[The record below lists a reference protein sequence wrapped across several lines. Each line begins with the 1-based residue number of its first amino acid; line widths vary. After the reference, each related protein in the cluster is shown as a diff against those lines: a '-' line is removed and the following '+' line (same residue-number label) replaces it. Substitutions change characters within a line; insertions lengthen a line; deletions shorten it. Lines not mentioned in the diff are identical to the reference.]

1 MTAERHA
8 EDRGMLERALEYVQL
23 GYPVFP
29 VCSPKM
35 GTHQHGRSSCNSP
48 GKHPL
53 VSWEP
58 FQTRLPTI
66 NEVRSWW
73 DRWPVA
79 NIGIPTGALSGVVVL
94 DCDSGEARQLA
105 MNEGGVGETP
115 AVWTGKPGGVHYWFR
130 HPGETVSNFARKRPG
145 LDFRGDGGY
154 VLVPPSRH
162 LSGADYRWVEGTA
175 ALTPA
180 PCPPWLME
188 LLHGGSSSSTSSEGE
203 QGEPLDLDAFLDGIP
218 EGGRD
223 DAIWR
228 YACKMRNADVPRQY
242 ADQLIRQ
249 AARLCRPAFEEVDAL
264 EKVARAYRQYEPEQE
279 FTVGSV
285 APEDSPPVEGAY
297 PTQSFAELLTM
308 QVDTSVCVVDG
319 VIWEGRCHW
328 FFSDPGTG
336 KTMFLLATLM
346 HVAAGRKFCERDTQQ
361 KCVLVIEEDSPLSV
375 LADYGNTLID
385 IYGLPEDIPLRVN
398 KITGLRLV
406 DQHGYDAAIQAV
418 EGCPERPSIV
428 LIDAAERLVPSDRY
442 TTKELDWLTRFV
454 QWCLSEGITVL
465 VIDHTTK
472 AQPKKGETPLLPM
485 ARLFGAR
492 AKSAISDVMVYFE
505 GSIGKGSIQA
515 RFIKFRGEYPPDYLI
530 TFDSAEGFGLRSE
543 RITARSPAEQEIM
556 RFFNNSPIQDYQ
568 TGDVE
573 TATGLKRRT
582 VQRVLGILVKRGWL
596 LESGSTST
604 HAYRR
609 NPASAGVF
617 G

>member
-1 MTAERHA
+1 
-8 EDRGMLERALEYVQL
+8 MLERALEYLQL

-35 GTHQHGRSSCNSP
+35 GRHQHGRSACSSP
-48 GKHPL
+48 GKRPL
-53 VSWEP
+53 VGWEP
-58 FQTRLPTI
+58 YQTRLPTI
-66 NEVRSWW
+66 NELRSWW
-73 DRWPVA
+73 DRWPLA
-79 NIGIPTGALSGVVVL
+79 NIGMPTGALSGVVVL
-94 DCDSGEARQLA
+94 DCDSGDARQVA
-105 MNEGGVGETP
+105 MAEGGLGTTP
-115 AVWTGKPGGVHYWFR
+115 AVWTGKPGGIHYWLR
-130 HPGETVSNFARKRPG
+130 HPGETVSNFARRRPG

-154 VLVPPSRH
+154 VLVPPSWH
-162 LSGADYRWVEGTA
+162 ASGAQYRWVEGTA
-175 ALTPA
+175 QLTPA
-180 PCPPWLME
+180 PCPPWLLD
-188 LLHGGSSSSTSSEGE
+188 LLHGGSGSSSTNEGTY
-203 QGEPLDLDAFLDGIP
+203 GEPLDLDAFLDGIP

-228 YACKMRNADVPRQY
+228 YACKLRNDDVPRRY
-242 ADQLIRQ
+242 AEQLIRQ
-249 AARLCRPAFEEVDAL
+249 AARLCRPPFDEDVAL
-264 EKVARAYRQYEPEQE
+264 EKVARAYRQYEPESI
-279 FTVGSV
+279 FTVT
-285 APEDSPPVEGAY
+285 PEATESPGGAY
-297 PTQSFAELLTM
+297 PTQSFAELLMM
-308 QVDTSVCVVDG
+308 QVDTSVCIVDG

-336 KTMFLLATLM
+336 KTLFLLATLM
-346 HVAAGRKFCERDTQQ
+346 HVAAGKSFCGRPTQ
-361 KCVLVIEEDSPLSV
+361 KKSVLVIEEDSPLSV
-375 LADYGNTLID
+375 LADYGHTLVD
-385 IYGLPEDIPLRVN
+385 IYDLPEDIPLRIN
-398 KITGLRLV
+398 KITGLRLI
-406 DQHGYDAAIQAV
+406 DQQGYDAAIQAV
-418 EGCPERPSIV
+418 EGCPDRPSVV

-472 AQPKKGETPLLPM
+472 AQPKRGESPLPPM

-492 AKSAISDVMVYFE
+492 AKSAISDVMVYFD
-505 GSIGKGSIQA
+505 GGIGRGNIQA

-543 RITARSPAEQEIM
+543 KIMARSPAEQEVM
-556 RFFNNSPIQDYQ
+556 RFFNNSPIQDFQ

-573 TATGLKRRT
+573 LATGLKRRT

-596 LESGSTST
+596 IESGSTSD